1 MTHHY
6 TVIHGGVVLTLDGAL
21 PTDRASASAG
31 VPDAAGRRAT
41 AIAYAHERILAVGS
55 DDEILPL
62 AGPDSDVFDLRGLV
76 VVPGFQDAH
85 AHPLG
90 EGIDAGRPLAAGD
103 SLRAGMAV
111 LSDAGSRL
119 EPDAWL
125 VARYDQTRWRERRHP
140 TRDDLDRAI
149 PDRPVVIGHVSGH
162 AAAANSLALAIAG
175 VSAATDD
182 VPGRA
187 VLDRDERGEP
197 TGVVYGA
204 DPMLPF
210 ADVLPT
216 PAAKELV
223 AALRR
228 ASAGLAADGITATAD
243 ADLGMVAG
251 LEGDVGAY
259 VAAAGKGR
267 FVQRITLM
275 PGLVRLARADED
287 PPTPADI
294 ASLIPEA
301 LRDRLRVQ
309 ACKLKADG
317 ALTTRT
323 ALLRDDYADEAGRR
337 GRAAHEPGALVQ
349 RMSRADRAGWQV
361 CTHAIGDAA
370 IDEVLDALESI
381 ARGGGAAGSPAAGR
395 SDGGLTGD
403 RRYRIEHAMLLD
415 DATIAR
421 MARLGAVASLQPE
434 FVAWAGDTY
443 LARLGTER
451 ASRMNRY
458 ASLLAAG
465 IPVAFGSDR
474 PVVPGAPLDG
484 IRATLRHAGPSGRRL
499 APGESPSPAEALHAY
514 TAGAAYAAF
523 DEDETGRIAI
533 GMRTDLTVL
542 SADPTDPGAWRS
554 GAEAPRVVATIVGG
568 DVVHG
573 DLE

>member
-1 MTHHY
+1 VTHHY
-6 TVIHGGVVLTLDGAL
+6 TVLHGGVVLTLDGAL
-21 PTDRASASAG
+21 PADRASVAAG

-41 AIAYAHERILAVGS
+41 AVAYAHERILAVGS

-62 AGPDSDVFDLRGLV
+62 AGPDSHVFDLRGLV

-119 EPDAWL
+119 GPDLWL
-125 VARYDQTRWRERRHP
+125 VGRYDQTRWRERRHP

-175 VSAATDD
+175 LTAATDE

-187 VLDRDERGEP
+187 VLERDEHGEP

-210 ADVLPT
+210 TDVLPAPT
-216 PAAKELV
+216 AKELV

-228 ASAGLAADGITATAD
+228 ASARLAADGITATAD
-243 ADLGMVAG
+243 ADLGMVVG
-251 LEGDVGAY
+251 LEGDLGAY

-267 FVQRITLM
+267 FVQRIALM
-275 PGLVRLARADED
+275 PGLGRLVVADED
-287 PPTPADI
+287 PPTPTDI
-294 ASLIPEA
+294 ASLVPEA
-301 LRDRLRVQ
+301 LRDRLRVHG
-309 ACKLKADG
+309 CKLKADG

-323 ALLRDDYADEAGRR
+323 ALLREDYADEAGWR
-337 GRAAHEPGALVQ
+337 GRAAHEPGALAE
-349 RMSRADRAGWQV
+349 RIRRADRAGWQV

-370 IDEVLDALESI
+370 IDEVLDALE
-381 ARGGGAAGSPAAGR
+381 ALAATGR
-395 SDGGLTGD
+395 
-403 RRYRIEHAMLLD
+403 RHRIEHAMLLD
-415 DATIAR
+415 DASITRIA
-421 MARLGAVASLQPE
+421 AIGAIASVQPE
-434 FVAWAGDTY
+434 FVPWAGDTY
-443 LARLGTER
+443 VARLGPER
-451 ASRMNRY
+451 AARMNRY

-484 IRATLRHAGPSGRRL
+484 IRAALRHAGPSGRRL

-514 TAGAAYAAF
+514 TAGAAYAAV
-523 DEDETGRIAI
+523 DEDETGRIAV

-542 SADPTDPGAWRS
+542 SADPTDPDTWRS
-554 GAEAPRVVATIVGG
+554 GADAPRVVATIVGG